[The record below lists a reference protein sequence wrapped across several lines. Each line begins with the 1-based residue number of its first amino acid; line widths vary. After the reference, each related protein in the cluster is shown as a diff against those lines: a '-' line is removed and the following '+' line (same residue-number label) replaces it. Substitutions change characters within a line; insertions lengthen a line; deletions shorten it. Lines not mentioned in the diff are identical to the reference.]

1 MLIIKSSK
9 CLEGPEVV
17 PRKKGELTQEDK
29 ERLSS
34 QGFLSEWW
42 DDDAKLMRARHCKEE
57 VRFTIVAVE
66 DGPDMTVGYVL
77 EKITSLLKSTRM
89 PGGMLPSIVVWCGVW
104 VAAQFIISLLHR
116 HSLYHTHLPLQ
127 SFW

>member
-1 MLIIKSSK
+1 MAGLIPEVWESTLQGRKSYGTYGPRDVLIIKSSE

-34 QGFLSEWW
+34 QGILSEWW
-42 DDDAKLMRARHCKEE
+42 DDDAKLMRARHCKEAA
-57 VRFTIVAVE
+57 RFTIVAVE

-77 EKITSLLKSTRM
+77 EKITSLLKSTKM
-89 PGGMLPSIVVWCGVW
+89 PGGMLPSIVV
-104 VAAQFIISLLHR
+104 
-116 HSLYHTHLPLQ
+116 
-127 SFW
+127 